1 MIIFTPSKIYEQF
14 LQNLLDK
21 RTTTELLKAIIDNS
35 DEESLRVSALIHF
48 AKLGLRDS
56 FFEILEQLVI
66 SDSNQTIRLFAID
79 LIREKFLHKAFP
91 LINWAIQHENSYP
104 CQVSLIKTLKEIQD
118 DDVKHSLINYLHQL
132 SNESNQMKI
141 GDSYSMLKY
150 NRVIKQLLLKELFNL
165 TQNQLAD
172 ILLNYLTIL
181 ELSFSYQ
188 YLSYEINEELG
199 VVIELNLSDLELETK
214 GLPFGW
220 KYNIESIEEI
230 TGMINLTHLIKLD
243 LSNNNIRT
251 IKDLMQMK
259 QIKELNLSNNKL
271 SNEIEIEYLNNI
283 CSLQLIDLHDNSI
296 AEKVTKS
303 YFKPKVKVILKTYLQ
318 ELEERFEQRM
328 FQN

>member
-1 MIIFTPSKIYEQF
+1 MIFTPSKIFEHYI
-14 LQNLLDK
+14 QNLLDK
-21 RTTTELLKAIIDNS
+21 RTTTELLTTIIDIS
-35 DEESLRVSALIHF
+35 DEESLRVSALIYF
-48 AKLGLRDS
+48 EKLGLNDS
-56 FFEILEQLVI
+56 FFEILEQLLI
-66 SDSNQTIRLFAID
+66 SDSNQTIRLFAIN
-79 LIREKFLHKAFP
+79 LLRENFLHKAFP

-118 DDVKHSLINYLHQL
+118 DEVKHSLINHLYQL
-132 SNESNQMKI
+132 LNESNLMKI
-141 GDSYSMLKY
+141 GESYFKHKY
-150 NRVIKQLLLKELFNL
+150 NRAIKQLLMNDLVNL

-172 ILLNYLTIL
+172 IILNYLTIL
-181 ELSFSYQ
+181 ELSLSYQ

-199 VVIELNLSDLELETK
+199 VVTELNLSDLELETK

-230 TGMINLTHLIKLD
+230 TGLTNLTHLIKLD
-243 LSNNNIRT
+243 LSNNNLKT

-259 QIKELNLSNNKL
+259 QLEVLNLSNNKL

-283 CSLQLIDLHDNSI
+283 CSLQLIDLHGNAI

-303 YFKPKVKVILKTYLQ
+303 DFKPKVKVILKTYLQ

-328 FQN
+328 LQN